1 MTDHV
6 SGTARSLAEC
16 LVGPAGPEVSCE
28 ECFETLDTY
37 VELELAGVDAGA
49 EAPKML
55 AHLQGCS
62 ACRSDH
68 DGLLALVHSDPQ
80 DVR

>member
-6 SGTARSLAEC
+6 SGAARSLAKC

-28 ECFETLDTY
+28 ECFEALDTY
-37 VELELAGVDAGA
+37 VDLELAGVDAGA
-49 EAPKML
+49 GAPKML

-62 ACRSDH
+62 ACQSDH

-80 DVR
+80 DVK

>member
-1 MTDHV
+1 MTDDV

-16 LVGPAGPEVSCE
+16 LVGPTGPEVSCE
-28 ECFETLDTY
+28 ECFEALDTY
-37 VELELAGVDAGA
+37 VELELAGVDAGT
-49 EAPKML
+49 EVPKML

-68 DGLLALVHSDPQ
+68 DGLLALVRSDPHE
-80 DVR
+80 VR